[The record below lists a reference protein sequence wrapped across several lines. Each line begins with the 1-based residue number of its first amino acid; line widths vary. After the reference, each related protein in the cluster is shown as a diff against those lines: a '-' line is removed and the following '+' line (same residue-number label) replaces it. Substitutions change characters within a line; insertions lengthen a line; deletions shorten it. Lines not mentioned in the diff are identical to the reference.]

1 MATRLGLR
9 TRLTIFVTL
18 VFAAAISLTSVVVV
32 VNVVEDDLVAN
43 SRTSAQTVLS
53 AYLDS
58 IYGGTATVEFVDARD
73 STQFFYLDDAG
84 EELTEREYFDIIA
97 TGLDAEMTSVLVEPL
112 FGGVVSTGVFA
123 GPVNPPFGEIIVD
136 PGSGQLVDATGAT
149 LSFIAGPQPIGEPH
163 RIDVRD
169 DVVAVAQTLTFTDG
183 TTFDVGVSS
192 PLQPVTDSINTIRRL
207 LWFAVPTL
215 ILAIAAITWLAAT
228 RALRPVHAIS
238 RQARAISAANIDQ
251 RLPLPPAN
259 DEIRELADTVN
270 DMLARLERSQQQQRQ
285 LVADA
290 SHELRS
296 PVASTRAQLE
306 VAQRNP
312 EAADWEA
319 MTTTV
324 LGEQEQLSSLIDDLL
339 ALSRLDEAGPS
350 RAKVVDLEDLIGAES
365 NRGHG
370 VRVRTAI
377 NAPVQ
382 VSGDEGLLTRAVRNL
397 VDNATR
403 HAKAEVLIALRATAM
418 SAIIDVDDDGP
429 GVPVSQRERIFDR
442 FARIDEARDRVRG
455 GAGLGLAITREVARA
470 HGGEVEVTDSPMGGA
485 RFTVTLPLH
494 R

>member
-1 MATRLGLR
+1 MTMRLGLR

-32 VNVVEDDLVAN
+32 RIVEDDLVAN
-43 SRTSAQTVLS
+43 SRASAETVLT

-58 IYGGTATVEFVDARD
+58 IYGGTATVGIVDAGD
-73 STQFFYLDDAG
+73 STQFFYLDGAG
-84 EELTEREYFDIIA
+84 EELSEREYFDVIA
-97 TGLDAEMTSVLVEPL
+97 TGLDAELRSLLEAGAP
-112 FGGVVSTGVFA
+112 FGGAVSTGVIA
-123 GPVNPPFGEIIVD
+123 GPVSPAFGEIIID
-136 PGSGQLVDATGAT
+136 PSSGQLVDETGAT

-163 RIDVRD
+163 RVDVRD

-192 PLQPVTDSINTIRRL
+192 PLQPVTDSLNTIRRL
-207 LWFAVPTL
+207 LWFAVPAL
-215 ILAIAAITWLAAT
+215 IAAIAAITWLAAT

-238 RQARAISAANIDQ
+238 RQAHAIGAANIDQ
-251 RLPLPPAN
+251 RLPLPRAN
-259 DEIRELADTVN
+259 DEIRELAVTVN
-270 DMLARLERSQQQQRQ
+270 DMLSRLERSQRQQRQ

-296 PVASTRAQLE
+296 PVAATRAQLE

-312 EAADWEA
+312 KTADWEA
-319 MTTTV
+319 TTATV

-350 RAKVVDLEDLIGAES
+350 RAVRVDLDDLINAES
-365 NRGHG
+365 ARGHPTT
-370 VRVRTAI
+370 VRTSI
-377 NAPVQ
+377 PTPVQ
-382 VSGDEGLLTRAVRNL
+382 VSGDQGLLTRAIRNL

-403 HAKAEVLIALRATAM
+403 HAHEEVHITLVATATD
-418 SAIIDVDDDGP
+418 AIIHVDDDGP
-429 GVPVSQRERIFDR
+429 GVPPSHRGRVFDR
-442 FARIDEARDRVRG
+442 FARIDEARDRQRG

-470 HGGEVEVTDSPMGGA
+470 HGGDVVVTNGPIGGA
-485 RFTVTLPLH
+485 RFTLTLPLD